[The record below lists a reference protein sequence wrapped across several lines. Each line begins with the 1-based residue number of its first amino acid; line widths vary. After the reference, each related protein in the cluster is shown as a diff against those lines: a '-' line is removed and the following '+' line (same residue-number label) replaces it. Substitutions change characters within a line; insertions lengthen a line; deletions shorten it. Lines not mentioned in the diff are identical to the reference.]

1 MKKKLLILT
10 MCLFSALS
18 ANAASWV
25 AIDSGNPDIQLFID
39 TDSIK
44 YIKVDTCTYALLYK
58 KGDEQPVTIYAKSDY
73 STDKAGIIRR
83 EDFNIEKYNP
93 GYYRTHA
100 LAYMK
105 DVRGN
110 ILSSAHNYALAM
122 YNEKAGSNFKA
133 DISITNIK
141 NVNNYLPSED
151 KLGLSDEEYSAYIAK
166 IKSDI
171 LNNWQ
176 TSINSVYTNVNLII
190 SINSDGSYNGYRLL
204 QSKAD
209 DKTIRAALAAVNL
222 SAPFASFPEGAYYS
236 SSINIPVVF
245 EQKMFK
251 KHVK

>member
-44 YIKVDTCTYALLYK
+44 YTKVDTCTYALLYK
-58 KGDEQPVTIYAKSDY
+58 KGDEQPLVIYAVSDY
-73 STDKAGIIRR
+73 STDKAGIVRR

-93 GYYRTHA
+93 GYYRKHA
-100 LAYMK
+100 LAFMK
-105 DVRGN
+105 DTKGN

-122 YNEKAGSNFKA
+122 YNEKAGSNFNT

-141 NVNNYLPSED
+141 NVNTYLPNED
-151 KLGLSDEEYSAYIAK
+151 KLGLSDEEYSAYVAK

-190 SINSDGSYNGYRLL
+190 SINPDGSYNGYRLL
-204 QSKAD
+204 QSNADEKA
-209 DKTIRAALAAVNL
+209 KRAAIAAVNL
-222 SAPFASFPEGAYYS
+222 SAPFASFPEGASYS
-236 SSINIPVVF
+236 RTVNIPVVF
-245 EQKMFK
+245 EQKLLK
-251 KHVK
+251 KYVK